1 MTDIFDETDDDLTD
15 LDEPNPK
22 IWLYP
27 FLADLG
33 ITRIEAYMSGSGDSG
48 EINDVTY
55 YRGEETAPNEEVDSV
70 LDALTLDDGSAS
82 RVTFKDALYMIFETD
97 GSAAGNWY
105 DGDGGSVFSTYDLD
119 PELGR
124 IRLIEADYTPGEEY
138 GDEEEEDDWEPEL
151 GDPDEEED
159 DDPDVEP

>member
-1 MTDIFDETDDDLTD
+1 MTDIFDETDDDLID
-15 LDEPNPK
+15 PAEPSPK

-33 ITRIEAYMSGSGDSG
+33 ITRIEAYMSGCGDSG

-55 YRGEETAPNEEVDSV
+55 YRGEETAPNEEVESV

-82 RVTFKDALYMIFETD
+82 QVTFKDALYMIFETD

-105 DGDGGSVFSTYDLD
+105 DNEGGSVSCSYDLE
-119 PELGR
+119 PVRGR

-138 GDEEEEDDWEPEL
+138 GDEEENDDWEPDF
-151 GDPDEEED
+151 GATDEEGED
-159 DDPDVEP
+159 DDIEP